1 MILIQRKKFKME
13 LEPKQHAPM
22 FLNDCE
28 IGNAGND
35 ISAELQLE
43 TS

>member
-1 MILIQRKKFKME
+1 ME
-13 LEPKQHAPM
+13 LEPKRHAPM
-22 FLNDCE
+22 FFNDCE

-35 ISAELQLE
+35 ISAKLQRD